1 MNEQATLLASALAPA
16 SLDDPLYYLKNLQAV
31 VTWVMTHHHDL
42 LDAEELTTL
51 QQLLQL
57 SIPAQALLARMIIRK
72 GELFRSDKLKYD
84 EIPSSANALDEL
96 SKYGFINSNPLIAI
110 EQIHK
115 HCRRDEL
122 LNLLIAAGSALPKS
136 AKKSELLLA
145 LETLDLATSAS
156 PLHAWWPEAPFSLV
170 SLQCMAL
177 FDRLR
182 LMFFGNLHQ
191 DWSEFVLTELGHQ
204 AYEAV
209 AFDPQFRAFGDRD
222 DVNSYLA
229 LHHCQTALQEASD
242 ITAILPLLPERL
254 SNPWLE
260 YRRQRLGFQMA
271 QHAERAGD
279 IPLAIE
285 LYTGNVLN
293 EAKVRLYRVLEKHSD
308 DSLAVIDAI
317 EQDLQSPL
325 RLETQVHLQRIL
337 LRLSR
342 KMGKPQPRPK
352 RQKLPVVE
360 LSLNNNDRRVEF
372 AALDALTAEDQQEGF
387 YTENW
392 LFTGLL
398 GLLLWPVLF
407 EPLPGAFFHPFQAGP
422 ADLYRP
428 DFVAR
433 RKAQIDERLATLDS
447 GEYRDLIKHCWQQ
460 KYGIACSL
468 VHWPVITEALLD
480 LALAI
485 IPAAHLKAIFTHLLS
500 DLRNHRRGMPDLC
513 VFDGRLQSYKL
524 VEVKGPG
531 DRLQD
536 HQTLWIE
543 SMLAAGIPIE
553 VAQVQWISPP

>member
-293 EAKVRLYRVLEKHSD
+293 EAKVRLYRVLEKHSN
-308 DSLAVIDAI
+308 DSLAVIHAI

-536 HQTLWIE
+536 HQTLRIE

>member
-122 LNLLIAAGSALPKS
+122 LNLLIAAGSALPQS

-170 SLQCMAL
+170 SLQCMSL

-191 DWSEFVLTELGHQ
+191 DWSEFVLTELGRQ
-204 AYEAV
+204 VYEAV

-229 LHHCQTALQEASD
+229 LHQCQTALHEASD

-308 DSLAVIDAI
+308 DSLAVIHAI

-360 LSLNNNDRRVEF
+360 LSLSNNDQRVEF

-407 EPLPGAFFHPFQAGP
+407 EP
-422 ADLYRP
+422 
-428 DFVAR
+428 
-433 RKAQIDERLATLDS
+433 
-447 GEYRDLIKHCWQQ
+447 
-460 KYGIACSL
+460 
-468 VHWPVITEALLD
+468 
-480 LALAI
+480 
-485 IPAAHLKAIFTHLLS
+485 
-500 DLRNHRRGMPDLC
+500 
-513 VFDGRLQSYKL
+513 
-524 VEVKGPG
+524 
-531 DRLQD
+531 
-536 HQTLWIE
+536 
-543 SMLAAGIPIE
+543 
-553 VAQVQWISPP
+553 

>member
-1 MNEQATLLASALAPA
+1 MVEQSTPLVSALAPA
-16 SLDDPLYYLKNLQAV
+16 SLDDPFYYLKNLQAV

-42 LDAEELTTL
+42 LKAEELATL

-57 SIPAQALLARMIIRK
+57 SMPAQALLARMIIRK
-72 GELFRSDKLKYD
+72 GELFRSDKLQYD
-84 EIPSSANALDEL
+84 EIPSRDNALIEL
-96 SKYGFINSNPLIAI
+96 FKHGFIDNNPLIDI
-110 EQIHK
+110 EQIHR

-122 LNLLIAAGSALPKS
+122 RNLLIAAGSALPKS
-136 AKKSELLLA
+136 ATKSELLIA
-145 LETLDLATSAS
+145 LETLDLAASAS
-156 PLHAWWPEAPFSLV
+156 PLHDWWPKAPFSLV

-177 FDRLR
+177 LDLLR
-182 LMFFGNLHQ
+182 LLFFGNLHQ

-204 AYEAV
+204 SYETV

-229 LHHCQTALQEASD
+229 LHQCQTALHEASD
-242 ITAILPLLPERL
+242 ITAILSLLPERL

-260 YRRQRLGFQMA
+260 YRRQRLGFQLA

-279 IPLAIE
+279 IQLAIE
-285 LYTGNVLN
+285 LYTDNALD
-293 EAKVRLYRVLEKHSD
+293 EAKVRLYRVLEKNSG
-308 DSLAVIDAI
+308 DSLAVIHAL
-317 EQDLQSPL
+317 EHDLQSPL

-342 KMGKPQPRPK
+342 KMGKPQPKPK
-352 RQKLPVVE
+352 KQKLPIVE
-360 LSLNNNDRRVEF
+360 FSLSDSAQRVEF
-372 AALDALTAEDQQEGF
+372 ATLDALTTEADQEGF

-392 LFTGLL
+392 LFTCLL

-428 DFVAR
+428 DFVLR
-433 RKAQIDERLATLDS
+433 RKGQIDERLATLDS

-468 VHWPVITEALLD
+468 VHWPALTEALLD

-485 IPAAHLKAIFTHLLS
+485 IPATHLKTIFTHLLS

-513 VFDGRLQSYKL
+513 VFDRRLQSYKL

-553 VAQVQWISPP
+553 VAQVQWITPP